1 MNETNVKDIP
11 AIDMENIDN
20 LKWANEMLEIS
31 NHVLAADNERLKE
44 EVERLR
50 TSNAILKIT
59 LDNLARGKR

>member
-1 MNETNVKDIP
+1 MNETNIKDIP
-11 AIDMENIDN
+11 AIDMVDRKN
-20 LKWANEMLEIS
+20 LKWANGMLERS
-31 NHVLAADNERLKE
+31 NHILAADNERLKE